1 MQVDCGWLEKA
12 IIDEVG
18 SVLRFGESRI
28 REVIVLN
35 KEEKFKNNEEIY
47 KEICDIAES
56 VEDIDRRNK
65 ELIIE
70 VKALIGSKSDSI
82 TWDSNKEQDLT
93 RFYEV
98 AIPWINSLGEELDSV
113 KQSYEKI
120 ISLTSK
126 EMNTV

>member
-1 MQVDCGWLEKA
+1 VKE

-18 SVLRFGESRI
+18 NVLRYGDSRI

-47 KEICDIAES
+47 KEICVIADLI
-56 VEDIDRRNK
+56 EDIDSRNK
-65 ELIIE
+65 ELTTE

-98 AIPWINSLGEELDSV
+98 AIPYINSLGEELDSV
-113 KQSYEKI
+113 KESYEKI
-120 ISLTSK
+120 ISLKSK
-126 EMNTV
+126 EMNNV